1 MIYKSQEKKKELIRS
16 LKTFIIKGLSKVE
29 RPTMLGL
36 NNFKTCKVS
45 SFISLEIFQ
54 CPSSS
59 RRGGFSKVVSVRVYL

>member
-36 NNFKTCKVS
+36 NNFKT
-45 SFISLEIFQ
+45 L
-54 CPSSS
+54 
-59 RRGGFSKVVSVRVYL
+59 KVVLL